1 MKHGLPIAFGVLTVD
16 TIEQAIERAGTKAG
30 NKGAEAAASRDRD
43 GQSAAPAGM
52 SRKRSRARHHA
63 VQALYQWQMTGQD
76 VGEIVGQFL
85 ASQDGTKIRGGVL
98 PRAAA
103 RHGDESRTPGRVAA
117 AAHRPPIAQ
126 IDPVERAILRLGAYE
141 LGFQP
146 EVPYRVV
153 INEAVELAKVF
164 GAEEGHKYVNG
175 VLDKVARELRS
186 AEFGASRQRS

>member
-1 MKHGLPIAFGVLTVD
+1 
-16 TIEQAIERAGTKAG
+16 
-30 NKGAEAAASRDRD
+30 
-43 GQSAAPAGM
+43 M

-76 VGEIVGQFL
+76 VGDVVGQFL
-85 ASQDGTKIRGGVL
+85 ASQDGTKFEVDYFRDLLRGIAINLNALDAWLQPYVD
-98 PRAAA
+98 R
-103 RHGDESRTPGRVAA
+103 
-117 AAHRPPIAQ
+117 PIAQ

-141 LGFQP
+141 LAHHP

-175 VLDKVARELRS
+175 VLDKVARELR
-186 AEFGASRQRS
+186 APEIGAPRGRKAPA